1 MPNVTISA
9 TTFDPS
15 GAVTIK
21 ALPSSDYG
29 TTARRMNRIATLD
42 GGSVTNDFG
51 FSEAD
56 KTMRIDWQQDRATD
70 EAVERMVQLHARVY
84 LSTNRGMWLA
94 AVESFR
100 PGNTSQ
106 LNLMPVEK
114 LA

>member
-9 TTFDPS
+9 TTYDPS

-42 GGSVTNDFG
+42 GGAVTNDYG

-56 KTMRIDWQQDRATD
+56 KTVRIDWRQDSATD
-70 EAVERMVQLHARVY
+70 DAVERMVQLHSRVY
-84 LSTNRGMWLA
+84 LATNRGMWLA

-100 PGNTSQ
+100 PGETSQ
-106 LNLMPVEK
+106 LTLLPVEK